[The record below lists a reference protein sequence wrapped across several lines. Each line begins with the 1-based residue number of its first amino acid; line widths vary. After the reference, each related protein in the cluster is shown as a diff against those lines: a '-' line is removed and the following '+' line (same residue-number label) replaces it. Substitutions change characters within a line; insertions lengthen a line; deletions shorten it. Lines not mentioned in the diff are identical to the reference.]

1 MAACEGPIL
10 DPATAALIAG
20 LRTDLAAS
28 MSDLAASHAHNTML
42 KDALAD
48 ADAARE
54 AMRQRAAT
62 AQLEAAAWQAVVA
75 AELNAS
81 ESDAEHHQQQATTAQ
96 LEAAARHAV
105 VALEVRQVEQQAEAS
120 LQEAFEARVRGG
132 LMQAEL
138 GATERSL
145 ADANAAARAAR
156 SERQAE
162 GRALTTASGGGGG
175 SSRAATTTSAAV
187 PLQRASEEDETTG
200 PSGVPSTATCSG

>member
-1 MAACEGPIL
+1 MAACVGPIL

-81 ESDAEHHQQQATTAQ
+81 ESDAEHQQHQASTAQ

-156 SERQAE
+156 SERLAE
-162 GRALTTASGGGGG
+162 GRALAASGGGG
-175 SSRAATTTSAAV
+175 SWAATTTSAAV
-187 PLQRASEEDETTG
+187 PLQLASEEDETTG
-200 PSGVPSTATCSG
+200 PSGAPIAATCSG

>member
-81 ESDAEHHQQQATTAQ
+81 ESDAEHQQHQASTAQ

-156 SERQAE
+156 SERLAE
-162 GRALTTASGGGGG
+162 CSRGGG
-175 SSRAATTTSAAV
+175 SWAATTTSAAV
-187 PLQRASEEDETTG
+187 PLQLASEEDETTG
-200 PSGVPSTATCSG
+200 PSGAPIAATCSG

>member
-81 ESDAEHHQQQATTAQ
+81 ESDAEHQQHQASTAQ

-156 SERQAE
+156 SERLAE
-162 GRALTTASGGGGG
+162 GRALAATSGGGGG
-175 SSRAATTTSAAV
+175 SRAATTTSAAV

-200 PSGVPSTATCSG
+200 PSGAPSAATCSG

>member
-81 ESDAEHHQQQATTAQ
+81 ESDAEHQQHQASTAQ

-156 SERQAE
+156 SERLAE
-162 GRALTTASGGGGG
+162 GRALAGGG
-175 SSRAATTTSAAV
+175 SWAATTTSAAV
-187 PLQRASEEDETTG
+187 PLQLASEEDETTG
-200 PSGVPSTATCSG
+200 PSGAPIAATCSG

>member
-1 MAACEGPIL
+1 
-10 DPATAALIAG
+10 
-20 LRTDLAAS
+20 

-81 ESDAEHHQQQATTAQ
+81 ESDAEHQQHQASTAQ

-156 SERQAE
+156 SERLAE
-162 GRALTTASGGGGG
+162 GRALAASGGGG
-175 SSRAATTTSAAV
+175 SWAATTTSAAV
-187 PLQRASEEDETTG
+187 PLQLASEEDETTG
-200 PSGVPSTATCSG
+200 PSGAPIAATCSG

>member
-81 ESDAEHHQQQATTAQ
+81 ESDAEHQQHQASTAQ

-156 SERQAE
+156 SERLAE
-162 GRALTTASGGGGG
+162 GRALSAASGGGG
-175 SSRAATTTSAAV
+175 SWAATTTSAAV
-187 PLQRASEEDETTG
+187 PLQLASEEDETTG
-200 PSGVPSTATCSG
+200 PSGAPIAATCSG

>member
-81 ESDAEHHQQQATTAQ
+81 ESDAEHQQHQASTAQ

-156 SERQAE
+156 SERLAE
-162 GRALTTASGGGGG
+162 GRALAAASGGGGG
-175 SSRAATTTSAAV
+175 SRAATTTSAAV

-200 PSGVPSTATCSG
+200 PSGAPVAATCSG

>member
-81 ESDAEHHQQQATTAQ
+81 ESDAEHQQHQASTAQ

-156 SERQAE
+156 SERLAE
-162 GRALTTASGGGGG
+162 GRALG
-175 SSRAATTTSAAV
+175 
-187 PLQRASEEDETTG
+187 
-200 PSGVPSTATCSG
+200 

>member
-1 MAACEGPIL
+1 MAACEGPTL

-28 MSDLAASHAHNTML
+28 MSDLAASHAHNAML

-81 ESDAEHHQQQATTAQ
+81 ESDAEHQQHQASTAQ

-162 GRALTTASGGGGG
+162 GRALTTASGGGG

>member
-156 SERQAE
+156 SERLAE
-162 GRALTTASGGGGG
+162 GRALAASGGGG
-175 SSRAATTTSAAV
+175 SWAATTTSAAV
-187 PLQRASEEDETTG
+187 PLQLASEEDETTG
-200 PSGVPSTATCSG
+200 PSGAPIAATCSG

>member
-1 MAACEGPIL
+1 MAACEGPTL

-28 MSDLAASHAHNTML
+28 MSDLAASHAHNAML

-81 ESDAEHHQQQATTAQ
+81 ESDAEHQQHQASTAQ

-156 SERQAE
+156 SERLAE
-162 GRALTTASGGGGG
+162 GRALAASGGGG
-175 SSRAATTTSAAV
+175 SWAATTTSAAV
-187 PLQRASEEDETTG
+187 PLQLASEEDETTG
-200 PSGVPSTATCSG
+200 PSGAPIAATCSG

>member
-81 ESDAEHHQQQATTAQ
+81 ESDAEHQQHQASTAQ

-156 SERQAE
+156 SERLAE
-162 GRALTTASGGGGG
+162 GRVASGGGG
-175 SSRAATTTSAAV
+175 SWAATTTSAAV
-187 PLQRASEEDETTG
+187 PLQLASEEDETTG
-200 PSGVPSTATCSG
+200 PSGAPIAATCSG